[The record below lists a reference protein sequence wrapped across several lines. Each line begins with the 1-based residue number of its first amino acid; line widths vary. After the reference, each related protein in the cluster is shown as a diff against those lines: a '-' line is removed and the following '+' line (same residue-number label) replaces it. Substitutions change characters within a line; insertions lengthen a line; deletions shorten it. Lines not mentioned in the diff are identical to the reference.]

1 MQATIL
7 HLQQQLKYT
16 QDKLKTTNEKLDK
29 CTEVKLMTKQ
39 PLTHSAQVAV
49 LVIYSIELTWKLFL
63 GFFEQHT
70 EAQYCMKNNLEC

>member
-29 CTEVKLMTKQ
+29 CTEVKLMTNQ
-39 PLTHSAQVAV
+39 PLTHSSGCACY
-49 LVIYSIELTWKLFL
+49 LLHRI
-63 GFFEQHT
+63 
-70 EAQYCMKNNLEC
+70 NLEIIFGIFRTTYWGTVLYEK